1 MTKRQNR
8 MILVTLLVFGVS
20 LAGYFGIKAFN
31 ENLLYFFTP
40 TDVLE
45 GKAPQGK
52 SFRIG
57 GLVQPGSVVRDDLLV
72 FFTLTDN
79 NKTIEVRFEGIL
91 PDLFREGQGIVA
103 TGSVS
108 DGNIFRATEVL
119 AKHDETYMPPEVA
132 EALQKYSSRD
142 EVSKIVEVVIDVGLL
157 QNSSSNNEIVNA
169 RDIADK
175 HIQAGKDSRA
185 DSRFWQFIYAKTTQ
199 K

>member
-8 MILVTLLVFGVS
+8 MILVTLLMLGVS

-45 GKAPQGK
+45 GKSPQGK

-57 GLVQPGSVVRDDLLV
+57 GLVQPGSVIRNDLLV
-72 FFTLTDN
+72 SFTLTDN
-79 NKTIEVRFEGIL
+79 IKTIAVRFEGIL

-103 TGSVS
+103 TGSMS
-108 DGNIFRATEVL
+108 NENLFLATEVL

-132 EALQKYSSRD
+132 EALQISSTR
-142 EVSKIVEVVIDVGLL
+142 E
-157 QNSSSNNEIVNA
+157 
-169 RDIADK
+169 
-175 HIQAGKDSRA
+175 
-185 DSRFWQFIYAKTTQ
+185 
-199 K
+199 